1 MIPMLGDDVTEKIV
15 EVRRK
20 SAAWMVH
27 ALTASGAVIGLLAL
41 IAVIEGKPREA
52 LLWLGLA
59 LIVDGIDGPFARK
72 LDVAERLPR
81 FDGALLD
88 LVVDYLTY
96 VVVPAVLLW
105 QFEYLGDGWLA
116 SAAAGWILFSS
127 LYIFANLDL
136 KTQDNYFVGFPAI
149 WNIVAL
155 YIYVLGTPVWFN
167 LIAVAVLGAF
177 SFTKVKSIHPLRVR
191 DYRALTLTASGVWVF
206 GAAWLLWFAPEV
218 NPIVLAAW
226 MAASAW
232 LVGLSL
238 WRSVRGN

>member
-1 MIPMLGDDVTEKIV
+1 MIPMQREDVTEKIV

-41 IAVIEGKPREA
+41 IAVIEGNPREA

-116 SAAAGWILFSS
+116 SAAAAGSCSPRSTSS
-127 LYIFANLDL
+127 PI
-136 KTQDNYFVGFPAI
+136 
-149 WNIVAL
+149 
-155 YIYVLGTPVWFN
+155 
-167 LIAVAVLGAF
+167 
-177 SFTKVKSIHPLRVR
+177 SI
-191 DYRALTLTASGVWVF
+191 
-206 GAAWLLWFAPEV
+206 
-218 NPIVLAAW
+218 
-226 MAASAW
+226 
-232 LVGLSL
+232 
-238 WRSVRGN
+238 

>member
-1 MIPMLGDDVTEKIV
+1 MDNEDVTEKIV
-15 EVRRK
+15 AARQK
-20 SAAWMVH
+20 GAAWAVH

-41 IAVIEGKPREA
+41 IAVIEGDAREA
-52 LLWLGLA
+52 FLWLGLA

-72 LDVAERLPR
+72 FDVAERLPR

-105 QFEYLGDGWLA
+105 QFNYFGDGWIA

-136 KTQDNYFVGFPAI
+136 KTEDNYFVGFPAI
-149 WNIVAL
+149 WNVVAL
-155 YIYVLGTPVWFN
+155 YFYILGTPVWFN
-167 LIAVAVLGAF
+167 LLATAILGAF

-191 DYRALTLTASGVWVF
+191 DWRAVTLAASAAWVGTAT
-206 GAAWLLWFAPEV
+206 WLLWFAPAT
-218 NPIVLAAW
+218 NHAVLAVW
-226 MAASAW
+226 LAASAW
-232 LVGLSL
+232 LVGLSF
-238 WRSVRGN
+238 WRSFKRG

>member
-1 MIPMLGDDVTEKIV
+1 MEREEVSEKIV
-15 EVRRK
+15 AARRK
-20 SAAWMVH
+20 GAAWAVH
-27 ALTASGAVIGLLAL
+27 AFTASGAVIGLLAL
-41 IAVIEGKPREA
+41 IAVIEGDAREA
-52 LLWLGLA
+52 FLWLGLA

-105 QFEYLGDGWLA
+105 QFGFLGDGWYA

-136 KTQDNYFVGFPAI
+136 KTEDNYFVGFPAI
-149 WNIVAL
+149 WNVVAL
-155 YIYVLGTPVWFN
+155 YFYILGTPLWFN
-167 LIAVAVLGAF
+167 LAATVVLGAF

-191 DYRALTLTASGVWVF
+191 DFRAVTLASSVVWVL
-206 GAAWLLWFAPEV
+206 AATWLLWFAPASY
-218 NPIVLAAW
+218 PWVLAAW
-226 MAASAW
+226 LASSAW
-232 LVGLSL
+232 LVGLSF
-238 WRSVRGN
+238 WRSFKA